1 MGDKLNKSQSV
12 LHRIKVLDVVQ
23 DELPWAMFERTDVGM
38 GDMQRGSVMLRAASE
53 GRPLVHVRA
62 AGAVRSRARGRV
74 GNTARAVAEAPPEL
88 TPPACSP

>member
-38 GDMQRGSVMLRAASE
+38 GDMQRTVNVEYDVWVDM
-53 GRPLVHVRA
+53 GRPDVITVTIEPGDLL
-62 AGAVRSRARGRV
+62 
-74 GNTARAVAEAPPEL
+74 NEEE
-88 TPPACSP
+88 